1 MSDDKQPD
9 ASTNM
14 NYLPPLCPFCKRS
27 LAETIMPGG
36 ARCPNCKKY
45 WDITQTNAVDE
56 V

>member
-1 MSDDKQPD
+1 MSEDKQPE

-27 LAETIMPGG
+27 LAEAMLPGG
-36 ARCPNCKKY
+36 VHCPNCKKY
-45 WDITQTNAVDE
+45 WPIIKETAIDE